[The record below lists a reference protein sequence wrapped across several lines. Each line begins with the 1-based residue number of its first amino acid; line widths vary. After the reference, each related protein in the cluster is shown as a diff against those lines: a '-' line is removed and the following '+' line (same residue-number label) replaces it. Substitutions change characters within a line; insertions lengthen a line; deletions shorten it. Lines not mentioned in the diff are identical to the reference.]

1 MKITI
6 DLSKKKVER
15 LTQEAKSDGTTL
27 KKLIEKEVDYEYD
40 RLVDKDEKGTCHS
53 GWYSGHRPKE
63 PNDGVRAICS
73 GCGKGLVKYGYG
85 YDARWQLDKTKK
97 ALHLIGVKSN

>member
-15 LTQEAKSDGTTL
+15 LSQEAKSDGITL

-40 RLVDKDEKGTCHS
+40 RLVRKDEKGTCHS
-53 GWYSGHRPKE
+53 GWYSGHSPKI
-63 PNDGVRAICS
+63 PNDGIRTICTK
-73 GCGKGLVKYGYG
+73 CGKGLVQRQVGWNE
-85 YDARWQLDKTKK
+85 RWVLDNTKK
-97 ALHLIGVKSN
+97 ALHLVGAGSK